1 MRPGELVLCIAIAAG
16 LLVFALPV
24 PGRLRLVA
32 VLPALVAV
40 AQLIIEGYRWQLIP
54 AYLLA
59 AAIGAWEVVSIVLG
73 GRRSQRRRW
82 LTAVTALTASV
93 AFAVSVAVPALVPV
107 FRFPDP
113 GGPYAI
119 GTVTYHWRDHERR
132 EIFEADPGARREL
145 MTQIWYPAERGA
157 KGATVPYVSDV
168 DAFAPAAGKLLDIPG
183 FVFSHF
189 GETPTHAVE
198 AAPIA
203 SDRPRH
209 PVLVFASGLNGFRQS
224 NMFQVEQL
232 VSRGFVVVGIDQPHI
247 SAVTAFPDGRRIPGW
262 TKDRLVHVIQQSI
275 TPKEPAP
282 AIGDVVLPDGL
293 FPYLSQ
299 DISFVL
305 DELVRLN
312 NSDPSGRFTGR
323 LDVERA
329 GALGISLGAVTVGQA
344 CHADPRLKAC
354 LMMDAAMPADVVRDG
369 LEQPAM
375 WLTRDADSILL
386 ERRGSGG
393 WPDHE
398 IRETLDTQRATF
410 EKSESDRSF
419 YVEIPGMF
427 HLNYTDTPAWTPL
440 AEALALSGP
449 IGAKRGHE
457 IVAAYTVAFFGH
469 ALGGAHPSLL
479 DGPPPW
485 DEVAIERR

>member
-1 MRPGELVLCIAIAAG
+1 MRPGELVLCAALAAG
-16 LLVFALPV
+16 LLALVLPV
-24 PGRLRLVA
+24 PRRLRLIA
-32 VLPALVAV
+32 TLPVPVAV
-40 AQLIIEGYRWQLIP
+40 AQLIFEGYRWQLIP
-54 AYLLA
+54 AYVLA
-59 AAIGAWEVVSIVLG
+59 AAIGAWEVVSIGRG
-73 GRRSQRRRW
+73 GRSSPRGRW
-82 LTAVTALTASV
+82 LTVVTTLAAGV
-93 AFAVSVAVPALVPV
+93 AFAVSVAIPVLVPV

-119 GTVTYHWRDHERR
+119 GTVSYHWRDHDRR
-132 EIFEADPGARREL
+132 EIFDGDPAARREL
-145 MTQIWYPAERGA
+145 MAQIWYPAESSM
-157 KGATVPYVSDV
+157 KGATAPYVSDV
-168 DAFAPAAGKLLDIPG
+168 DAFAPAAGKLLGIPG

-189 GETPTHAVE
+189 GKVRTHGVE
-198 AAPIA
+198 AAPVA
-203 SDRPRH
+203 SDRPRY

-282 AIGDVVLPDGL
+282 AIGDTELPRGL
-293 FPYLSQ
+293 FPYLAE

-305 DELVRLN
+305 DELERLN
-312 NSDPSGRFTGR
+312 DSDPSGRFTGR
-323 LDVERA
+323 LDIDRA
-329 GALGISLGAVTVGQA
+329 GALGISLGAVTVGQV

-386 ERRGSGG
+386 ERNRSGG

-398 IRETLDTQRATF
+398 IRETLDTQRAAF
-410 EKSESDRSF
+410 GKSKPGNGF
-419 YVEIPGMF
+419 YIEIPGMF
-427 HLNYTDTPAWTPL
+427 HLNYTDAPAWTPL
-440 AEALALSGP
+440 AQALALSGP
-449 IGAKRGHE
+449 IGAQRGHE
-457 IVAAYTVAFFGH
+457 ILAAYTVAFFEH
-469 ALGGAHPSLL
+469 ALDGGRPPLL
-479 DGPPPW
+479 DEPPPW